1 MRLSKKA
8 VVNFYVYRVL
18 ESEAVGWINVGLGV
32 FLSDLLTNGQWD
44 VYFNKYCSKFL
55 SLIMT

>member
-1 MRLSKKA
+1 MEREKDREIKRE
-8 VVNFYVYRVL
+8 VYVD
-18 ESEAVGWINVGLGV
+18 SEAGAWLNVGLGV